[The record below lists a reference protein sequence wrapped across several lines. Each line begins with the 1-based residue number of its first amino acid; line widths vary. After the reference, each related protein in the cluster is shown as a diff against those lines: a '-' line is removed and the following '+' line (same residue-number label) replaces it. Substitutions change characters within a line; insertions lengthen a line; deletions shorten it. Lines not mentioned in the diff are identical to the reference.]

1 MALALYIFFKKNQIQ
16 TGSFESELVFQSL
29 PADTSDQF
37 LSSSVKSAEKL
48 HMQTQAC
55 TGEKAWYYD
64 TGPRM
69 TITNTRHFL
78 SRKGFTQVLL

>member
-1 MALALYIFFKKNQIQ
+1 MALALYIYFLKKNQIQ

-55 TGEKAWYYD
+55 TGERLGIMILD
-64 TGPRM
+64 
-69 TITNTRHFL
+69 
-78 SRKGFTQVLL
+78 QE

>member
-1 MALALYIFFKKNQIQ
+1 MALALYIYFFKKNQIQ

-55 TGEKAWYYD
+55 TGERLGIMILD
-64 TGPRM
+64 
-69 TITNTRHFL
+69 
-78 SRKGFTQVLL
+78 QE